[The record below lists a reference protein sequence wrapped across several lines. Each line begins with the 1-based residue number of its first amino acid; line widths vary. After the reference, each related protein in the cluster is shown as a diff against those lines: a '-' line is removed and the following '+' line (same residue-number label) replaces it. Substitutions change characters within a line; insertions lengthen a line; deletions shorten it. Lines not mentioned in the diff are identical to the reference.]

1 LELWSGKVKRPKR
14 RAERP
19 LGFELDDLP
28 IHAGEL
34 PMFTDE
40 PIEYLSG
47 FKEFLVEQ
55 QTKKDDP
62 VLSSLI
68 AEIDRELWKRST
80 KPTGLRSH

>member
-1 LELWSGKVKRPKR
+1 LELWSGEVNRPKR
-14 RAERP
+14 RVERP

-47 FKEFLVEQ
+47 FKQFLTEQ
-55 QTKKDDP
+55 QSKKDDP
-62 VLSSLI
+62 ALSSLI
-68 AEIDRELWKRST
+68 AEIDRELWKRRT
-80 KPTGLRSH
+80 EPTELRSH